1 MRCEF
6 FPDGRNITYV
16 DHLNEEGTKVDGYEG
31 PGEFK
36 QEIHYKDTTLEMM
49 EALIN
54 RSISCV
60 QKLGYD
66 CKASRLLGTPTD
78 SQNFQPF
85 GYWISRQNRIMDYWA
100 GSLPGSMKCECGLL
114 GVCVDPT
121 KWCNCD
127 SGFDDWNY
135 DGGELTQKEHLPV
148 RAVAFGDTGDDQRF
162 FKDRRLVTGLTENRF
177 KPDRFKTG

>member
-1 MRCEF
+1 MGARA
-6 FPDGRNITYV
+6 PAAPTVPTPLSIYL
-16 DHLNEEGTKVDGYEG
+16 HLFLLFLVAY
-31 PGEFK
+31 
-36 QEIHYKDTTLEMM
+36 
-49 EALIN
+49 

-85 GYWISRQNRIMDYWA
+85 GYWISRQNRVMDYWA

-148 RAVAFGDTGDDQRF
+148 RAVAFGDTGDPLDVKEGRYTLGPLECDGDALF
-162 FKDRRLVTGLTENRF
+162 DNVVTFRKDDGFIRLPTFGI
-177 KPDRFKTG
+177 

>member
-1 MRCEF
+1 M
-6 FPDGRNITYV
+6 
-16 DHLNEEGTKVDGYEG
+16 
-31 PGEFK
+31 
-36 QEIHYKDTTLEMM
+36 
-49 EALIN
+49 
-54 RSISCV
+54 
-60 QKLGYD
+60 
-66 CKASRLLGTPTD
+66 GTPTD

-148 RAVAFGDTGDDQRF
+148 RAVAFGDTGKMHF
-162 FKDRRLVTGLTENRF
+162 HEIFVTPKKNSAIS
-177 KPDRFKTG
+177 